1 MIAKRD
7 READFPHLPAGRTPG
22 PQSLRNR
29 RRRNL
34 LAPFVGLVGVGMY
47 AAGIWVAAGGRGQ
60 RFDPM
65 EELLGGLFFAAGGLL
80 CVFGAFAIAERG
92 RPKRSARL
100 RGVTLQVSGEAFRRG
115 DDVSVTFTVRRSSG
129 GRLEVG
135 IACNERFEQ
144 EVPADAPVEMRQ
156 TVEAI
161 AHEDWQAVPDS
172 AREHTL
178 GFTLPD
184 DAPYSYEGDAVSFA
198 WRVSVREA
206 RLGRDAR
213 YDRPIW
219 VDP

>member
-1 MIAKRD
+1 MRD
-7 READFPHLPAGRTPG
+7 READFPHLPPGERPGRRVCATG
-22 PQSLRNR
+22 GGGTCS
-29 RRRNL
+29 
-34 LAPFVGLVGVGMY
+34 PFVGLVGLAMY
-47 AAGIWVAAGGRGQ
+47 AAGVWVAAGGRGP
-60 RFDPM
+60 RFDRT
-65 EELLGGLFFAAGGLL
+65 EELGGLVFAAGGLL
-80 CVFGAFAIAERG
+80 CVVGALAIAERG
-92 RPKRSARL
+92 RPSRSARL
-100 RGVTLQVSGEAFRRG
+100 RGITLQLVGEAFRRG
-115 DDVSVTFTVRRSSG
+115 DAVSVTLTGRRSSG

-135 IACNERFEQ
+135 IACDERFEQ
-144 EVPADAPVEMRQ
+144 EVPDAPAKTMME
-156 TVEAI
+156 TV

-178 GFTLPD
+178 DFTLPD